1 MSEETVAQN
10 TAVGG
15 GSVPSGSAGLEVEGE
30 PGVYWCARHKG
41 VKTRLRCGRCE
52 KPICPK
58 CTTYGPT
65 GARCRECVSYKGS
78 HMYQVAPQQYVV
90 AIITSLALGF
100 VSSYIAAFIGLFAI
114 FYAPVAG
121 TFIGKAVSAVVKHK
135 RGTPLAVIAAAGL
148 VLGALPH
155 LIGGVVR
162 MLALYQM
169 MGDEAIGL
177 SGYWLSGGNP
187 IFMIIYLAL
196 AIPSVWYWLK

>member
-15 GSVPSGSAGLEVEGE
+15 GSAGLEVEGE
-30 PGVYWCARHKG
+30 PGVYWCARHKS

-65 GARCRECVSYKGS
+65 GARCRDCVSYKGS
-78 HMYQVAPQQYVV
+78 HMYQVAPQQYVT
-90 AIITSLALGF
+90 AIVTSLALGF

-121 TFIGKAVSAVVKHK
+121 TFIGKSGFLPWLSTNAVRHWPLSPLGDWCWA
-135 RGTPLAVIAAAGL
+135 RCRTSLAVLFVCWRFTRRWVKRPLVSPATGFPAATPFL
-148 VLGALPH
+148 C
-155 LIGGVVR
+155 
-162 MLALYQM
+162 
-169 MGDEAIGL
+169 
-177 SGYWLSGGNP
+177 
-187 IFMIIYLAL
+187 
-196 AIPSVWYWLK
+196 

>member
-1 MSEETVAQN
+1 MSEEPVAQS

-15 GSVPSGSAGLEVEGE
+15 GSAGLEVEGE
-30 PGVYWCARHKG
+30 PGVYWCARHKS

-78 HMYQVAPQQYVV
+78 HMYQVAPQQYVA
-90 AIITSLALGF
+90 AIVTSLALGL

-135 RGTPLAVIAAAGL
+135 RGTPVGRYRRRRVGAR
-148 VLGALPH
+148 ALPH
-155 LIGGVVR
+155 IIGGIFR
-162 MLALYQM
+162 MFAIYQM
-169 MGDEAIGL
+169 MGDEAIRPF
-177 SGYWLSGGNP
+177 GYWLSGGNP
-187 IFMIIYLAL
+187 YFHGAVYLAPRDSQRLVL
-196 AIPSVWYWLK
+196 AEVE

>member
-10 TAVGG
+10 TTVGG
-15 GSVPSGSAGLEVEGE
+15 GSVGLEVEGE
-30 PGVYWCARHKG
+30 PGVYWCARHKS

-78 HMYQVAPQQYVV
+78 HMYQVAPQQYVA
-90 AIITSLALGF
+90 AIVTSLALGL

-135 RGTPLAVIAAAGL
+135 RGTPLAAIAAAGL

-155 LIGGVVR
+155 IFGGVIR
-162 MLALYQM
+162 MMAIYQA

-187 IFMIIYLAL
+187 VFMLIYLAL